1 MPIFDV
7 FPTQIPVLASV
18 LPPEE
23 ITSADWFYTVERSIS
38 IAIRASDAAQGFEVA
53 YPSPFGADKAFSVET
68 CISQGTSD
76 GDAAYGV
83 ETVGDRVIACEDIV
97 SAVERA
103 FIHLFS
109 VDFIYMPKY
118 ELAFVYPYAYDF
130 ASLYEVA
137 FVAPFTHDFA
147 SLKDIVK
154 FFEFTSSDVAEMVE
168 EGFASPSSHD
178 IASLYELE
186 FPRLFAYDSAS
197 LVEQI
202 GDRTLAL
209 IDSASLAEIITER
222 FFTLTDMT
230 FSAEAYILSAL
241 ITAEDISQGI
251 DRLFTTPHAADVA
264 YLSEVL
270 GDRTLSMR
278 DEVFLTEVSVISSL
292 ITAADAFLEIERAY
306 IMPHAADVAHPFE
319 YLGGRAVSAEE
330 KAFLT
335 EVSVA
340 SALLTDEDCF
350 LGAERAYIMPYAA
363 DVAHLSEFLG
373 DRTFGGIDFASLT
386 ELLGDR
392 TFSAAEVAYPI
403 ETKVLMA
410 FLTAEDA
417 FFGVELAYP
426 MPYVVDVAHLSEVL
440 GDRVFSRVD
449 VASITEL
456 LGDREFSAAEAGL
469 PIEASII
476 SAFLTGKDEFW
487 GVERAYIM
495 PFTAD
500 IAHLSEYLG
509 DRDFCMVDI
518 ASITEVLGDRA
529 LSAID
534 ETFITEVSIITAF
547 LTAEDGFFGIERE
560 YIMPYTVDIA
570 HLIERL
576 GDRTLTLPDAAFLT
590 EESILTA
597 LLTVQDGIHVV
608 EWAYIM
614 PYTADMAHLVEYLG
628 DRIFVRDDLASIIE
642 VLGSRLLSTTD
653 TALPA
658 EAGIITV
665 LLRDVDDFYGIE
677 RAYIMPYTA
686 DIAHLSEVLGDRVF
700 SRVDVASIR
709 EILGDR
715 VLSIADAAFLSE
727 VGIITAYLAVRDA
740 AHLSEVLG
748 DRAFSTTDIAFLTEI
763 TPFAVRKFAA
773 DSFYGIER
781 AYIMPYVVDVAHL
794 SEVLGDR
801 IFTGADF
808 ASVFE
813 LLGGRTFSAFAA
825 FYGIDRLIQEIKEGR
840 LFTLMFAFNA
850 FAYASVYTTAS
861 YTPPIA
867 CEAHLSVDTAK
878 DTDAILALFV
888 SDEEEKHPKDAFSS
902 QVLFYGGA
910 LPEFYKGLFAWS
922 FRDDSYVERDTDFD
936 GVQAE
941 FSVRGNYVMRILQT
955 ADKTIYEVFDEARNL
970 ICKKE
975 YNKGFSNP
983 MRLVISTCTHT
994 DYAFYQIYRM
1004 KFAFLR
1010 KLIFPEPTVTIGE
1023 EYELP

>member
-23 ITSADWFYTVERSIS
+23 ITSADWFYTAERSIS

-53 YPSPFGADKAFSVET
+53 YPSPFGADKVFSVET

-76 GDAAYGV
+76 RDAAYGV
-83 ETVGDRVIACEDIV
+83 ETVGDRVIACKDII

-130 ASLYEVA
+130 TSLYEVA
-137 FVAPFTHDFA
+137 LVAPFTHDFA
-147 SLKDIVK
+147 SFKDIVK
-154 FFEFTSSDVAEMVE
+154 FFEFSSSDFAEIVE
-168 EGFASPSSHD
+168 EAFVTPFSHD
-178 IASLYELE
+178 LASLYELE
-186 FPRLFAYDSAS
+186 LPRLFTYDSAS
-197 LVEQI
+197 LVEQV
-202 GDRTLAL
+202 GDRTLMLKDA
-209 IDSASLAEIITER
+209 ASLAEIITEK
-222 FFTLTDMT
+222 FFISTDVA
-230 FSAEAYILSAL
+230 FPAEAYILTAL

-251 DRLFTTPHAADVA
+251 GRLFTTPHATDAA
-264 YLSEVL
+264 HLSEVL
-270 GDRTLSMR
+270 SERILSMR
-278 DEVFLTEVSVISSL
+278 DEAFLTEESVITSL
-292 ITAADAFLEIERAY
+292 ITAVDAFLEIERAY
-306 IMPHAADVAHPFE
+306 IMPYAADVAHLFE

-363 DVAHLSEFLG
+363 DVAHLSGVLG
-373 DRTFGGIDFASLT
+373 DRIFGGIDFASLI

-392 TFSAAEVAYPI
+392 TFSAAEAAFPI
-403 ETKVLMA
+403 ETKVLTA

-426 MPYVVDVAHLSEVL
+426 MPYVVDVAHPSEVLGDRTFSRVDAASLTELLGDREFSAAEVGFSIEVSIITAFLTGKDGFLEIERAYPMPYTVDIAHLSEYL

-449 VASITEL
+449 VASLTEL
-456 LGDREFSAAEAGL
+456 LGDR
-469 PIEASII
+469 
-476 SAFLTGKDEFW
+476 T
-487 GVERAYIM
+487 
-495 PFTAD
+495 
-500 IAHLSEYLG
+500 
-509 DRDFCMVDI
+509 
-518 ASITEVLGDRA
+518 

-560 YIMPYTVDIA
+560 YIMPYTADIA
-570 HLIERL
+570 HLVEYL

-590 EESILTA
+590 EEGILTA
-597 LLTVQDGIHVV
+597 LLTVQDGIYVV

-614 PYTADMAHLVEYLG
+614 PYTADIAHLVEYLG
-628 DRIFVRDDLASIIE
+628 DRIFVRDDIASVREI
-642 VLGSRLLSTTD
+642 LGSRLLSTTD

-665 LLRDVDDFYGIE
+665 LLGDADSFYGIE
-677 RAYIMPYTA
+677 RAYITPYTA
-686 DIAHLSEVLGDRVF
+686 DIAHLSELLGDRTF
-700 SRVDVASIR
+700 SGVDVASIR

-715 VLSIADAAFLSE
+715 EFSIADAAFLSE
-727 VGIITAYLAVRDA
+727 VGIITAYLAVEDA
-740 AHLSEVLG
+740 AHLFEFLG
-748 DRAFSTTDIAFLTEI
+748 GRALSATDIAFLTEI
-763 TPFAVRKFAA
+763 TPFTVRKFAA

-781 AYIMPYVVDVAHL
+781 AYIMPYAIDIALL

-801 IFTGADF
+801 TFTGADF
-808 ASVFE
+808 TSAFE
-813 LLGGRTFSAFAA
+813 LLSGRAFSATAV

-878 DTDAILALFV
+878 DTDAVLALFG
-888 SDEEEKHPKDAFSS
+888 SDEEEKHPKDALSS

-910 LPEFYKGLFAWS
+910 LPELYKGLFAWS

-941 FSVRGNYVMRILQT
+941 FLTRNNYVLRILQMVN
-955 ADKTIYEVFDEARNL
+955 KTIYEVYDEARNL

-975 YNKGFSNP
+975 HNKGFSNP

-994 DYAFYQIYRM
+994 DYAFYQVYRM

-1023 EYELP
+1023 EQERP